1 MANDEQAAR
10 LNELRGINPPPAPVK
25 TAENDDL
32 EKEKVI
38 RKGLEKARPNYT
50 RDEKEA
56 TVAKLMTKPA
66 GSLMKDGGNDIMI
79 EDFAFELADSIQRIE
94 SGTDPQEEYL
104 EWMEKGPEIISEMNR
119 SDADEEDLK
128 ERNDFLADLDQ
139 REMEIKSCISL
150 YRMSTSEKA
159 KKRLEFLMVKWGR
172 LMELRSAVK
181 SSTPDKIKTEKE
193 KEREAAFQRRAVG
206 YITALAVVDEAAR
219 SENLYHLRIDEAQ
232 DLIAAMTTGGLSP
245 EKLKWRQ
252 NFLLSLSERERELL
266 MRRDYIYKLGLA
278 GSRSE
283 LEAIQ
288 RELAATIEMEKIVRL
303 ATRDP
308 QQAVNNMATT
318 EEDRERGEIYS
329 AVLEYRR
336 RGKEIP
342 ERVLSKLGIRSFV
355 PEYSV
360 AQEFVDQRHGTE
372 PQSRDDVIKRIN
384 QLRGR
389 QSPSVNA
396 TYDVRSRV
404 NTPQAWR
411 VANYAGYV
419 RKQHEINS

>member
-1 MANDEQAAR
+1 MANNEQAAR
-10 LNELRGINPPPAPVK
+10 LNELRGINPPPAVVK
-25 TAENDDL
+25 TPENDEQ

-38 RKGLEKARPNYT
+38 RRGLEKARPNYT
-50 RDEKEA
+50 QEEKEE
-56 TVAKLMTKPA
+56 TVSKLMTKPA
-66 GSLMKDGGNDIMI
+66 GSLIKDGGDELLI

-104 EWMEKGPEIISEMNR
+104 DWMERAPEIISEMNR
-119 SDADEEDLK
+119 SDADEDDLK

-181 SSTPDKIKTEKE
+181 SSTPDKIKTKKE
-193 KEREAAFQRRAVG
+193 KEREEAMQRRAVG
-206 YITALAVVDEAAR
+206 YITALAAADEAVR
-219 SENLYHLRIDEAQ
+219 SKELYHLRIDEAQ
-232 DLIAAMTTGGLSP
+232 DLIAAMTTGGLNA
-245 EKLKWRQ
+245 EKLRWRQ
-252 NFLLSLSERERELL
+252 NFLLSLSEKERELL
-266 MRRDYIYKLGLA
+266 MRRDYIYKLGAA
-278 GSRSE
+278 GSRAE

-308 QQAVNNMATT
+308 QQAVNNMTTT

-329 AVLEYRR
+329 VVLEYRR

-342 ERVLSKLGIRSFV
+342 ERVLNKLGISSFV
-355 PEYSV
+355 PDYSV
-360 AQEFVDQRHGTE
+360 AQEFVDQRHNGEVQTK
-372 PQSRDDVIKRIN
+372 DDVIKRIN

-389 QSPSVNA
+389 QSSLVNA

-411 VANYAGYV
+411 AANYAGYM
-419 RKQHEINS
+419 RKQRELNS